1 MGEKL
6 NFNRSY
12 WMDFEES
19 ETLDELSVI
28 PVDQAVEKE
37 LDIGLAS
44 VKKLIAFLQFKCLTT
59 KACGYAAPQFGFK
72 NKVFVVFFK
81 GKFFNFINPKIIH
94 LNPISQEDDVAMVE
108 GCMSLPG
115 EKYLVQRRNKI
126 TIVPFEDCPPKVFCG
141 MLSRIVQHELD
152 HLDNKFISQIG
163 IRI

>member
-1 MGEKL
+1 MGEQL
-6 NFNRSY
+6 SFNKSY

-19 ETLDELSVI
+19 ERLNELSVI
-28 PVDQAVEKE
+28 PVDQVVKKE
-37 LDIGLAS
+37 LDIGS
-44 VKKLIAFLQFKCLTT
+44 DEDKKLIAFLQFKCLTT
-59 KACGYAAPQFGFK
+59 RACGYAAPQFGFK
-72 NKVFVVFFK
+72 NNVFVVFFR

-94 LNPISQEDDVAMVE
+94 LNPIPQRDDIVMLE

-126 TIVPFEDCPPKVFCG
+126 TIIPFEGCPPKVFCG